1 MPRVAAIVAIF
12 STLLVGCICGLCCV
26 HVSAQV
32 PEVQE
37 EARKFD
43 EFGRVGHCDVTARLD
58 NLAIQLQN
66 TPKAEAHIIAYAP
79 PGQGEQLLK
88 IIKDYLINTRGLRAK
103 QIKTTYGGRNSDLN
117 EAKIELWIVPQNA
130 APPETQTHET
140 KVETF
145 TGRLLHSPAGDDYG
159 VDIPLD
165 MGPGIGGT
173 TDASFVDILNQQ
185 KNSIGYVV
193 VYSGED
199 LTPGAWR
206 IIAQNKVD
214 YLKELQLGS
223 DRVKVIFGGHRKE
236 TALELWVLPKNA
248 PPPVREAGPEQ
259 PLARTVKVGD
269 FSEFTLGK
277 QNQTNLFTRLT
288 GILRAQ
294 KNLRAFLVVSLE
306 VPTPVALDEVPA
318 IEEPP
323 VASVEAA
330 EPIEEEPLVDFTK
343 LVEKWRVELAN
354 THKIGADR
362 FIVLFTTGG
371 VYEPSHLSL
380 WIVPKGQP
388 LPDPKEE
395 EEEEPEE
402 EPSPSP
408 TPATPKPE
416 DFARYNSGE
425 ELCTSNSA
433 FSQSCWFSVR

>member
-1 MPRVAAIVAIF
+1 MPRVTAISGISSAI
-12 STLLVGCICGLCCV
+12 LLVLITGLSA
-26 HVSAQV
+26 HVAAQKT
-32 PEVQE
+32 
-37 EARKFD
+37 ATKFD

-66 TPKAEAHIIAYAP
+66 TPKADAHIIAYAP
-79 PGQGEQLLK
+79 PGQGERLLE

-117 EAKIELWIVPQNA
+117 EARIELWIVPQNA

-145 TGRLLHSPAGDDYG
+145 TGRLLHSPAGDDFG
-159 VDIPLD
+159 VDVPAE

-185 KNSIGYVV
+185 KNAIGYVV

-199 LTPGAWR
+199 MTPGAWR
-206 IIAQNKVD
+206 IIAQNKID
-214 YLKELQLGS
+214 YLKEYNLES

-236 TALELWVLPKNA
+236 TELELWVLPKNA
-248 PPPVREAGPEQ
+248 PPPVREADPEQ

-269 FSEFTLGK
+269 FSDFTLASK

-306 VPTPVALDEVPA
+306 APTPEPEEGVEVPA

-323 VASVEAA
+323 VASGEAA
-330 EPIEEEPLVDFTK
+330 DPQEEPPADFTK
-343 LVEKWRVELAN
+343 LVEKWRIELAN

-362 FIVLFTTGG
+362 FIVLFTTGR
-371 VYEPSHLSL
+371 VYDLSRLSL

-388 LPDPKEE
+388 LPDPKQE

-402 EPSPSP
+402 EPSP
-408 TPATPKPE
+408 
-416 DFARYNSGE
+416 
-425 ELCTSNSA
+425 
-433 FSQSCWFSVR
+433 